1 MKKNFLKSTLAMI
14 IIVTFAGCFA
24 QQYVASAVDKP
35 CSLSGAAAEKKEF
48 TVLKHF
54 NVTDRSGW
62 FIFGLIKSGHTNLN
76 EILENEIKEAGGD
89 AVINIKI
96 ETMYDP
102 VDIIISLVVG
112 GIYNT
117 RVSHIE
123 GDVIKYK

>member
-1 MKKNFLKSTLAMI
+1 VFCST
-14 IIVTFAGCFA
+14 VCW
-24 QQYVASAVDKP
+24 QWCDKP
-35 CSLSGAAAEKKEF
+35 SCLSGAAAEKKEF

-54 NVTDRSGW
+54 KVTDRSGW
-62 FIFGLIKSGHTNLN
+62 FILGLIKSGHTNLN
-76 EILENEIKEAGGD
+76 EILQKEINEVGGD
-89 AVINIKI
+89 AVINVKI

-102 VDIIISLVVG
+102 VDIIISILIG